1 MKIVIASDSFKGSLA
16 SIEVARSI
24 EMGILDVFPSCD
36 VVKVAVAD
44 GGEGTMEALCQTLG
58 GRTVEIPVEDPIGR
72 TINASYVI
80 LEDGVTA
87 VLEMSSA
94 SGLTLLT
101 PTERNPMLTST
112 YGTGQ
117 LIADALDRGCRR
129 FLVGIGGSA
138 TNDAGMGMLQAIG
151 YRFLDADGNDLPGS
165 GASLSKLS
173 IIDGSGVSKAV
184 RDSEFIVACDVDSPL
199 YGPQGAAYVFAPQK
213 GADQDMVRTLDE
225 GLRHYA
231 EVVAS
236 YVSVSIGFHTSDSGA
251 MHIDRS
257 VIPDMASMP
266 GAGAAG
272 GLGYAFVAFLGARL
286 QRGVDMVLDAVGFDS
301 IIEGADLVITGEG
314 RIDSQTFTGKTPYGV
329 LQRASRQSIPVM
341 ALAGTVD
348 LDESLMSTMCL
359 SKELSAV
366 NVSGDN
372 IQVGGQSDPCSLR
385 FSAIRQ
391 ITPAGMH
398 LSEAMDPV
406 VASGN
411 LSCTI
416 SSLLQQL

>member
-16 SIEVARSI
+16 SIEVAQSI

-44 GGEGTMEALCQTLG
+44 GGEGTMDALCQSLG
-58 GRTVEIPVEDPIGR
+58 GKVVRIPVEDPIGR

-80 LEDGVTA
+80 LEDGNTA

-101 PTERNPMLTST
+101 TAERNPMLTST

-117 LIADALDRGCRR
+117 LIDDAIGRGCRR

-138 TNDAGMGMLQAIG
+138 TNDAGMGMLKALG
-151 YRFLDADGNDLPGS
+151 YRFLDADGNELPGA
-165 GASLSKLS
+165 GASLSKVCG
-173 IIDGSGVSKAV
+173 IDCSGVSQAV

-199 YGPQGAAYVFAPQK
+199 YGPDGAAYVFAPQK
-213 GADQDMVRTLDE
+213 GADPDMVKALDD

-231 EVVAS
+231 DVVAS
-236 YVSVSIGFHTSDSGA
+236 YTGKIPMHGGPSCTGETSIMKDA
-251 MHIDRS
+251 
-257 VIPDMASMP
+257 ASMP

-272 GLGYAFVAFLGARL
+272 GLGYAFVAFFGARL

-314 RIDSQTFTGKTPYGV
+314 RIDAQTLTGKTPYGV
-329 LQRASRQSIPVM
+329 LQRASRQNIPVI
-341 ALAGTVD
+341 ALAGSVA
-348 LDESLMSTMCL
+348 LDDS
-359 SKELSAV
+359 
-366 NVSGDN
+366 SG
-372 IQVGGQSDPCSLR
+372 
-385 FSAIRQ
+385 FTAIRQ
-391 ITPAGMH
+391 ITPPDMQ
-398 LSEAMDPV
+398 LSEAMLPA
-406 VASGN
+406 VASAN
-411 LSCTI
+411 LRRTI
-416 SSLLQQL
+416 SALLQQFR